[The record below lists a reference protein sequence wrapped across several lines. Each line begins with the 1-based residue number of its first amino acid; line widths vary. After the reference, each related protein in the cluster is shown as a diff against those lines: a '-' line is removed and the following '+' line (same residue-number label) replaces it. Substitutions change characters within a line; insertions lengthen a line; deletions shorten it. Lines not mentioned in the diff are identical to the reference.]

1 MLSVHKNCPNLT
13 KCLCVAAAKKPR
25 SRVIFCIQ
33 ACQRGVKRV
42 YWTGKMR
49 DFSVT
54 ESRNAHGEE
63 ARI

>member
-1 MLSVHKNCPNLT
+1 MPLRG
-13 KCLCVAAAKKPR
+13 R
-25 SRVIFCIQ
+25 SQKTVQSRDFYIQ
-33 ACQRGVKRV
+33 ACQRGVKHV

>member
-1 MLSVHKNCPNLT
+1 MPLRGSSQKT
-13 KCLCVAAAKKPR
+13 AQPR
-25 SRVIFCIQ
+25 DFYIQ

>member
-1 MLSVHKNCPNLT
+1 MPLRG
-13 KCLCVAAAKKPR
+13 R
-25 SRVIFCIQ
+25 SQKTAQLRDFYIQ

-42 YWTGKMR
+42 YWMGKMR